1 MTGKLEG
8 KVALVTGASSGI
20 GKATAL
26 LFSKEGAKVVLNA
39 RSEDKLRSVADEI
52 KASGGDVAIAVGDVS
67 KEEDC
72 KKMVEVAVETFGG
85 LHVAF
90 NNAGI
95 VMTAPFSEITEDMA
109 SKVFDI
115 NLKSLVFCF
124 KYQIPAMA
132 KSGNKGSIIV
142 DGSVVASRTSALPFN
157 AGVGV
162 YAASKAGAN
171 MLMKYAAIEGGPSG
185 VRVNSIS
192 PGHVET
198 PIYGSMTHDQ
208 LTEIAKMD
216 QVIGRPIEPEEI
228 AKLVLFLASDD
239 AAMVTGSVYTMDGGW
254 SIKA

>member
-1 MTGKLEG
+1 
-8 KVALVTGASSGI
+8 
-20 GKATAL
+20 
-26 LFSKEGAKVVLNA
+26 
-39 RSEDKLRSVADEI
+39 
-52 KASGGDVAIAVGDVS
+52 GGDVAIAVGDVS

-124 KYQIPAMA
+124 KYQISAMA

-142 DGSVVASRTSALPFN
+142 NSSTAASRATALPVAKGF
-157 AGVGV
+157 GV

-185 VRVNSIS
+185 VRVNSIA
-192 PGHVET
+192 PGHVE
-198 PIYGSMTHDQ
+198 
-208 LTEIAKMD
+208 
-216 QVIGRPIEPEEI
+216 
-228 AKLVLFLASDD
+228 
-239 AAMVTGSVYTMDGGW
+239 
-254 SIKA
+254 